1 VILAFDGAATDL
13 SVALA
18 ARDGSLVD
26 EIAWTTAQRQSAEML
41 PRAEALLRA
50 NGVAWQEL
58 AAVAVGTGPGSFTG
72 LRVAMALAKGL
83 ALGLG
88 RPIVGVPSL
97 AAWLVAEPDAVAAVA
112 RAGAREAYVA
122 APDGSVRI
130 VDRDDLAGGA
140 DRRRG
145 PIVAAA
151 ELASAFGLA
160 DARSPRGARAIARGA
175 ARRLDDEP
183 AGDDLRRLE
192 PIYLRAP
199 RGVTV
204 DTEATVR
211 WL

>member
-1 VILAFDGAATDL
+1 VILAFDGAATDV

-18 ARDGSLVD
+18 TRDGSLVD
-26 EIAWTTAQRQSAEML
+26 EVAWTSAQRQSAEML
-41 PRAEALLRA
+41 PRAASLLRGS
-50 NGVAWQEL
+50 GVAWKDL

-83 ALGLG
+83 ALGLD

-97 AAWLVAEPDAVAAVA
+97 AAWLVADPEAVAAIA

-122 APDGSVRI
+122 VPDGSVRI
-130 VDRDDLAGGA
+130 VDREDLG
-140 DRRRG
+140 DWPRG

-151 ELASAFGLA
+151 ELATAFELA
-160 DARSPRGARAIARGA
+160 DARSPRGARAIAGAA
-175 ARRLDDEP
+175 ARRLAEEP

-204 DTEATVR
+204 ETEASVR